1 VVKEVVHLTTGELKA
16 TYKSG
21 KANAEVKASTLI
33 EANKVAVV
41 TTDVQRSIVY
51 YPFWPRDHPYLD
63 IPLNRAPSTSNVGR
77 VYLPGPNGGID
88 LRGYISGN
96 LLQACLDSPPPE
108 AGLYSNGKFTP
119 VLNGTA
125 LDQVSLQLTAKHHW
139 ILAVLTIPAGVLSA
153 FVVQRYIGVT
163 RVLRSLRER
172 TAAALALV
180 PKKDLDAGLQLR
192 SIAEAAARLVRRRT
206 TDLDKGFI
214 SRLGAYDQGLKLVA
228 SDVALA

>member
-1 VVKEVVHLTTGELKA
+1 MVLVLGIRP
-16 TYKSG
+16 SG
-21 KANAEVKASTLI
+21 YIGWLGDRNGFCSHI
-33 EANKVAVV
+33 
-41 TTDVQRSIVY
+41 R
-51 YPFWPRDHPYLD
+51 
-63 IPLNRAPSTSNVGR
+63 PL
-77 VYLPGPNGGID
+77 LCHGGIP
-88 LRGYISGN
+88 IGN

-139 ILAVLTIPAGVLSA
+139 ILAVLTILAGVLSA

-192 SIAEAAARLVRRRT
+192 SIAEAAARGEPPIWTRA
-206 TDLDKGFI
+206 
-214 SRLGAYDQGLKLVA
+214 SSVA
-228 SDVALA
+228 SVPTIRA